1 MTGRGPGRRGRGCRR
16 PRAYTADL
24 IPDGCRP
31 WLMSRLVAA
40 PSPNVDDRV
49 GEDRADNV
57 VSGDNADAAD
67 GVDAPIEVE

>member
-1 MTGRGPGRRGRGCRR
+1 
-16 PRAYTADL
+16 
-24 IPDGCRP
+24 
-31 WLMSRLVAA
+31 MSRLVAA